1 MVVRYGDDEFTCSQ
15 LDWGVVAVRQ
25 RLERI
30 DADLA
35 ASGCAAV
42 SSGVVQPEPE
52 APQTLPAANTARDL
66 NPTDGSR

>member
-25 RLERI
+25 RL
-30 DADLA
+30 DTDLA